1 MSKAVLFWLLN
12 RLREPSTW
20 ASISMLITLL
30 GFHVDEEIW
39 QALAGFGAAGAAFL
53 GVLLREK
60 PDLPPIQLVG
70 HAGNPPVTRVLGATV
85 DVPSRGDASDPP
97 GTEDVPRSGWNG

>member
-1 MSKAVLFWLLN
+1 MSKAVLRWLLN
-12 RLREPSTW
+12 RLQEPSTW

-30 GFHVDEEIW
+30 GFRVDEEIW

-70 HAGNPPVTRVLGATV
+70 RASSPPADRVLGATV
-85 DVPSRGDASDPP
+85 DLPPRGDDPTAP
-97 GTEDVPRSGWNG
+97 ATDYAPRSGWNG